1 MFAKLTASIILIGCL
16 GIVWDSVRSLS
27 SFI

>member
-1 MFAKLTASIILIGCL
+1 MFAKLTAFLILCGCL